1 MNLFFLQEVTNA
13 TRSYKMN
20 ISSAQY
26 TKNSENRVLGIKV
39 VIDNQTHHVPINE
52 GNRHYQAIQEW
63 VAKGN
68 KIEDAD

>member
-1 MNLFFLQEVTNA
+1 
-13 TRSYKMN
+13 MN
-20 ISSAQY
+20 ITSAQY

-63 VAKGN
+63 AKIDGN
-68 KIEDAD
+68 SIEAAD